1 MTDGVGRNGSSLE
14 ACGRVPLLSPRGSRL
29 LRPVGV
35 GAIMASTCLALVSY
49 LGMEHLSPL
58 SPPSRGPSL
67 ASKRIPLLP
76 CKSSVLREIKDFDH
90 AVILRE
96 FRPTLVV
103 IRSLITNLKI
113 SRLPPKYWRYLY
125 SFLKRTIYIF

>member
-1 MTDGVGRNGSSLE
+1 
-14 ACGRVPLLSPRGSRL
+14 
-29 LRPVGV
+29 
-35 GAIMASTCLALVSY
+35 MASTCLVPVSY

-76 CKSSVLREIKDFDH
+76 YKSSVLEEIKDFDH
-90 AVILRE
+90 AVILAE
-96 FRPTLVV
+96 FRPTLLV

-113 SRLPPKYWRYLY
+113 SWLPPEYYLY
-125 SFLKRTIYIF
+125 FF